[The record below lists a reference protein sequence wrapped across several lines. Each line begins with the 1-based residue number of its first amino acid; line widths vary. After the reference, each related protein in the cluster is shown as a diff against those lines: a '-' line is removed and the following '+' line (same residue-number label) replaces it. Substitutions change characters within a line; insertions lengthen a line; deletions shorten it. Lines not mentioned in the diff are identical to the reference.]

1 MYYSC
6 SEGILITI
14 SPLSFV
20 GNKTWFLSCNCTLYI
35 LLCLKETQL
44 RKVEPTDVLVDKCNS
59 SVWLHLFYII
69 YCKPTPKFRWASS
82 NKNTVDHP
90 VSARSDRSY
99 PLPLHYREH
108 FRPDPLFS
116 VEIAIHYLRGGS
128 ITHNVSWRYDRR
140 LRQ

>member
-20 GNKTWFLSCNCTLYI
+20 GNKTWFLSCSCTLYI

-99 PLPLHYREH
+99 PLPLHYRE
-108 FRPDPLFS
+108 FIICAEAQSLTT
-116 VEIAIHYLRGGS
+116 YRGDTIDDCGS
-128 ITHNVSWRYDRR
+128 KETSSLAYRGYK
-140 LRQ
+140 